1 MTAQPS
7 SDADIA
13 HAGADTLFKGLPDNA
28 SHLTAAPVSALAS
41 GFMWPVAVIHD
52 CALRGNAELM
62 AEVCKRFGIAH
73 APHLKTTMSPE
84 LAQLQTSHGAWGF
97 TVGSPSQL
105 RHARAW
111 GMRRLVLATESLDT
125 EFLRW
130 VRRQL
135 EDDPQFEFYLFI
147 DSVVGAQVAGRHL
160 AGVGSQVGMLIEIG
174 HPGGR
179 AGVRDAE
186 SAHTVARAAV
196 DAGLSIAGIAGY
208 EGTVGAQRTTE
219 VETAVT
225 AYLRRLRAMTEELD
239 AAGMLGCDRDSV
251 VVSCG
256 GSTFFDLVAEELGHG
271 WALTRPVTTVLR
283 SGCYLLHD
291 HEFYAS
297 SSPSFSWSRGL
308 RPALEV
314 WAQVI
319 SRPEAQLAILNAG
332 RRDIGF
338 DLGLPIPLRVIDPH
352 SGAERTASGTITELN
367 DQHAY
372 LEIPLDF
379 HLSVG
384 DVVALGLSH
393 PCTTMD
399 KWRALPVID
408 ADNRVVRYV
417 HTYF

>member
-1 MTAQPS
+1 MSAPLS
-7 SDADIA
+7 I
-13 HAGADTLFKGLPDNA
+13 GADVAHVDAVFKGLPHKA
-28 SHLTAAPVSALAS
+28 SHLSAEPMSALAS

-52 CALRGNAELM
+52 SALRNNAALM
-62 AEVCKRFGIAH
+62 AEVCQRFGIQH
-73 APHLKTTMSPE
+73 APHLKTAMSPE
-84 LAQLQTSHGAWGF
+84 LAQLQASHGAWGF

-105 RHARAW
+105 RLARSW
-111 GMRRLVLATESLDT
+111 GTRRLVLAAESVDT

-130 VRRQL
+130 LRGQL
-135 EDDPQFEFYLFI
+135 EDDPEFEFYLFI
-147 DSVVGAQVAGRHL
+147 DSVRGAEVAGRHL
-160 AGVGSQVGMLIEIG
+160 AGIGRQAGMLIEIG

-186 SAHTVARAAV
+186 SAHAVARAAV

-208 EGTVGAQRTTE
+208 EGTIGAQRTTE
-219 VETAVT
+219 VETAIT
-225 AYLRRLRAMTEELD
+225 AYLRRLRAITEELD
-239 AAGMLGCDRDSV
+239 AAGLLGTDRDSF

-256 GSTFFDLVAEELGHG
+256 GSTFFDLVAEELGHA
-271 WALTRPVTTVLR
+271 WTLTRPVTTVLR
-283 SGCYLLHD
+283 GGCYLLHD

-297 SSPSFSWSRGL
+297 SSPSFPWSTGL

-338 DLGLPIPLRVIDPH
+338 DLGLPIPLRVIDPN
-352 SGAERTASGTITELN
+352 SGAERTAAGTITELN

-379 HLSVG
+379 RLAVG